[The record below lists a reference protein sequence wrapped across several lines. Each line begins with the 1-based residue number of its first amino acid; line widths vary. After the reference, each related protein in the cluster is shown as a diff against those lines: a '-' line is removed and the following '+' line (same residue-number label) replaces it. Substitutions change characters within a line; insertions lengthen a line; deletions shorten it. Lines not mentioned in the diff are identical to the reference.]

1 LSLHHVIADGVT
13 LVRVLTELDALYQ
26 GLPLASTADELS
38 YADYAAWQRELL
50 DSEFGARAAAFW
62 AEERNRRPAPK
73 LPHSAGKRDDVR
85 GRQFALDLGARATAI
100 LKALCNEQQV
110 SPFVLMLC
118 LFGFVIGQR
127 CHTQQFAL
135 GVTLS
140 GRSRRAL
147 ETVPGLFVNTVPVA
161 FDWSDEDRFSA
172 LLQRM
177 KTRLGELQ
185 ELQDFPLNRVMAVQ
199 KLRDMPFNILVN
211 EEMLPGQLG
220 FGGAA
225 AQLEGI
231 STGIAKL
238 PMLVSF
244 LFGGETWQLRMEYRE
259 QGCPPEWIAG
269 LLEDVRRLIKALDGM
284 SAARL
289 GELQAPDEQLMAL
302 LDLN

>member
-1 LSLHHVIADGVT
+1 
-13 LVRVLTELDALYQ
+13 
-26 GLPLASTADELS
+26 
-38 YADYAAWQRELL
+38 
-50 DSEFGARAAAFW
+50 
-62 AEERNRRPAPK
+62 
-73 LPHSAGKRDDVR
+73 
-85 GRQFALDLGARATAI
+85 
-100 LKALCNEQQV
+100 
-110 SPFVLMLC
+110 MLC

-140 GRSRRAL
+140 GRSRRVL

-172 LLQRM
+172 LLQRV

-211 EEMLPGQLG
+211 EEMLPGQLA

-259 QGCPPEWIAG
+259 NGCPPEWIAG
-269 LLEDVRRLIKALDGM
+269 LLEDVRRLIKVLDGM